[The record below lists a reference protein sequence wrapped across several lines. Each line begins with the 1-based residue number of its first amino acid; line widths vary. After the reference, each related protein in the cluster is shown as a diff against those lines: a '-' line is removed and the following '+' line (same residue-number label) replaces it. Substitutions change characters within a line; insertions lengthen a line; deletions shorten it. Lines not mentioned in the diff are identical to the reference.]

1 MTEQW
6 RAIAADT
13 VVQLSQIRWTLGD
26 LINQAPSTQELA
38 QLLNSNETLE
48 PGETSLMA
56 ATSQAFPPERRRPN
70 LPWIIH
76 AATVALPAQQADL
89 ILDQAEENPT
99 SLQAIRR
106 SVTSANKPATS

>member
-56 ATSQAFPPERRRPN
+56 ATSQE
-70 LPWIIH
+70 
-76 AATVALPAQQADL
+76 ADL